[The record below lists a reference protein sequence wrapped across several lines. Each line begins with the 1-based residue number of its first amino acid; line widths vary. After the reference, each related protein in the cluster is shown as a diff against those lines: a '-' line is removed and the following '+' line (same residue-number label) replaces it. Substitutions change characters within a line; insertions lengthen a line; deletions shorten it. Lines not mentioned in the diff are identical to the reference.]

1 MAINRITTQSISDGT
16 ITAAKVASDMATQAE
31 LDTKLNLSGGAMTG
45 AITTNS
51 TFDGIDIA
59 TRDAVL
65 TSTTTTAG
73 AALPKAGGTMT
84 GNLNMGANEII
95 LADNGII
102 QMGTGDD
109 FNIYHDGADSIIKD
123 KGTGNLALR
132 TNGNFYVVN
141 EASSEVLIRADV
153 NGSVDLYY
161 DNSKK
166 IETTSGGVT
175 VTGTISATATATL
188 LIINSAGSTVKTIN
202 GIG

>member
-1 MAINRITTQSISDGT
+1 
-16 ITAAKVASDMATQAE
+16 MATQAE

-84 GNLNMGANEII
+84 GHTLHGDAVISKYGASNDLE
-95 LADNGII
+95 
-102 QMGTGDD
+102 
-109 FNIYHDGADSIIKD
+109 IYHSTDSYIKDSGDGNLMITSNGAGVFIQGKAGEHSIIANADGAV
-123 KGTGNLALR
+123 AL
-132 TNGNFYVVN
+132 YH
-141 EASSEVLIRADV
+141 
-153 NGSVDLYY
+153 
-161 DNSKK
+161 DNSAKLA
-166 IETTSGGVT
+166 TSATGVT
-175 VTGTISATATATL
+175 VTGTVSATATATL